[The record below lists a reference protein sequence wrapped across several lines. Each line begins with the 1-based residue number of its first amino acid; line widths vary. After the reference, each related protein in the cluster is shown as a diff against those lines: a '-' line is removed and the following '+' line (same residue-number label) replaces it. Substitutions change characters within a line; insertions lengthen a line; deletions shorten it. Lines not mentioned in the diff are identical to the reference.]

1 MKSVVLVMAL
11 TFGLAL
17 PAFAQS
23 ADETALRDIEQK
35 LHDAKLK
42 NDVATLDRYLH
53 ADYFGTNQTGNQR
66 DKQKILTLFK
76 TFPIQSLST
85 NVLRVRVTGDT
96 AVVTGTLDERSGTGN
111 DHMLFT
117 HTYVRT
123 REGWQQLGAQQSVY
137 DAGAPYDGTTG
148 RSTRAMFTR
157 LAAGGGPVGPTVGAS
172 VGASAVTRSGLTVE
186 EVRVGSSCVVV
197 VSRGTEQLA
206 VTGCSPR

>member
-1 MKSVVLVMAL
+1 MKSFVLVMAL
-11 TFGLAL
+11 TFGLAF
-17 PAFAQS
+17 PALAQS
-23 ADETALRDIEQK
+23 ADETALRDIEQR

-117 HTYVRT
+117 HTYLRT

-148 RSTRAMFTR
+148 RSTRAMFTQ
-157 LAAGGGPVGPTVGAS
+157 LAGGGRGGPVTTAPRTV
-172 VGASAVTRSGLTVE
+172 TQSGLTVE
-186 EVRVGSSCVVV
+186 EVRVGGSCIVV

>member
-1 MKSVVLVMAL
+1 MKSFVLVMAL
-11 TFGLAL
+11 TFGLAF
-17 PAFAQS
+17 PALAQS
-23 ADETALRDIEQK
+23 ADETALRDIEQR

-85 NVLRVRVTGDT
+85 NVLRVRVTGDI

-117 HTYVRT
+117 HTYLRT
-123 REGWQQLGAQQSVY
+123 REGWQQLGAHQSVY

-148 RSTRAMFTR
+148 RSTRAMFTQ
-157 LAAGGGPVGPTVGAS
+157 LAGGGRGGPVTTAPRTV
-172 VGASAVTRSGLTVE
+172 TQSGLTVE
-186 EVRVGSSCVVV
+186 EVRVGGSCIVV

>member
-1 MKSVVLVMAL
+1 MAL

-17 PAFAQS
+17 PALAQS
-23 ADETALRDIEQK
+23 ADETALRDIEQR

-117 HTYVRT
+117 HTYLRT

-148 RSTRAMFTR
+148 RSTRAMFTQ
-157 LAAGGGPVGPTVGAS
+157 LAGGGRGGPGTTPPRTV
-172 VGASAVTRSGLTVE
+172 TQSGLTVE
-186 EVRVGSSCVVV
+186 EVRVGGSCIVV
-197 VSRGTEQLA
+197 VSRGNELA

>member
-1 MKSVVLVMAL
+1 MKSFVLVMAL

-17 PAFAQS
+17 PALAQS
-23 ADETALRDIEQK
+23 ADETALRDIEQR

-117 HTYVRT
+117 HTYLRT

-148 RSTRAMFTR
+148 RSTRAMFTQ
-157 LAAGGGPVGPTVGAS
+157 LAGGGRGGPVTTAPRTV
-172 VGASAVTRSGLTVE
+172 TQSGLTVE
-186 EVRVGSSCVVV
+186 EVRVGGSCIVV

>member
-1 MKSVVLVMAL
+1 MKQRS
-11 TFGLAL
+11 
-17 PAFAQS
+17 
-23 ADETALRDIEQK
+23 ETLNRR

-117 HTYVRT
+117 HTYLRT

-148 RSTRAMFTR
+148 RSTRAMFTQ
-157 LAAGGGPVGPTVGAS
+157 LAGRRTCRDTVSTAPRT
-172 VGASAVTRSGLTVE
+172 VTRSGLTVE